1 MKPTDAILAH
11 VNGKLGRYEL
21 FRELLAHDDWRVP
34 RPEGASLP
42 TVMVADAAMTPSIWA
57 FSSEEA
63 YQAACK
69 AVNAAAIGRV
79 ERVSRLEELLIED
92 DPRVVQLVID
102 PSFMITFR
110 IQTDELASFR
120 RMARAVGVERAIKV
134 GDYKKVLSYDRYAV
148 PYFGVLGQGHNL
160 ITMPSE
166 RGNMLAAFTAADAID
181 AFLAVGSESDRQRV
195 KFAII
200 DGAQLFGTVHQ
211 LANGVLMNPMGP
223 RTFGFELPTCRD
235 IANAV

>member
-11 VNGKLGRYEL
+11 VNGKMGRYEL

-57 FSSEEA
+57 FASEEA

-79 ERVSRLEELLIED
+79 ERVARLDELLTED

-120 RMARAVGVERAIKV
+120 RMAHAVGVERAIKAQ
-134 GDYKKVLSYDRYAV
+134 DYKKLLAYDRYAV
-148 PYFGVLGQGHNL
+148 PYFGTLGQGHNL

-166 RGNMLAAFTAADAID
+166 RGKMLAAFTAADAID
-181 AFLAVGSESDRQRV
+181 AFLAVGSESDRARV
-195 KFAII
+195 KFVVI
-200 DGAQLFGTVHQ
+200 DGQQLFGTVHQ
-211 LANGVLMNPMGP
+211 IAGGVLMNPMGP
-223 RTFGFELPTCRD
+223 RTFGFDLQACRD
-235 IANAV
+235 IANAL